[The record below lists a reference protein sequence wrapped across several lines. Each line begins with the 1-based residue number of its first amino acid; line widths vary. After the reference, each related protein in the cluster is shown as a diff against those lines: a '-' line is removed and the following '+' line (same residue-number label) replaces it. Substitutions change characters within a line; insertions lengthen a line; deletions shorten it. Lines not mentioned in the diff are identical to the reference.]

1 MHQQS
6 ASSFLHRMQ
15 TCTCRKSVSPFFQ
28 LCILCR
34 YCRMPLEAATVK
46 VQLLCRFPSAAVS
59 VVAHVQPTTIDKSK
73 SSDSIAS
80 VVEMTCIATR
90 RSDVLSITKTPHH
103 DSCGLRVA
111 HAPVNPDG
119 SPGVVVTG
127 VARTGPLAGII
138 HPGDRILS
146 CNGMPMVAAQLTET
160 ITALAQLTL
169 VISPPPEKTAHGTQP
184 MFGRPALGALN
195 R

>member
-1 MHQQS
+1 MVSLLHQQS

-15 TCTCRKSVSPFFQ
+15 ISTCRKSVSPFFQ
-28 LCILCR
+28 LSFAECR
-34 YCRMPLEAATVK
+34 WKL
-46 VQLLCRFPSAAVS
+46 QLSKFNSSAVFHRGRIRRRAR
-59 VVAHVQPTTIDKSK
+59 PTNDKSK
-73 SSDSIAS
+73 SSDSIA
-80 VVEMTCIATR
+80 VEMTCIATR

-169 VISPPPEKTAHGTQP
+169 VISPPPEKTAHGAQP
-184 MFGRPALGALN
+184 MFGRPALGAVN